1 MKGGNVAHDPQFSVL
16 HQLAS
21 AHDRFSEDEQILR
34 LQKKHA
40 EADVAHRYALRIL
53 RAYMAEKDDPKP

>member
-16 HQLAS
+16 HQLAA

-34 LQKKHA
+34 RKKKNEEA
-40 EADVAHRYALRIL
+40 EVAHRYALRIL